1 MHIQF
6 CHAAMATLLGLTLTG
21 CSSFPQQHDAQSPLM
36 IASQGSFA
44 VGGTVVRQA
53 GTFDPIQQGAYN
65 PAGPMSAGQSLHGEH
80 AYVFYQHPVNS
91 RKLPLVFWHGY
102 GQSSK
107 TWESTPDG
115 REGFQ
120 NLFLRRDFSVYLID
134 QPYRAKA
141 GKGIQAGKVSAAPD
155 EQLWFGIFRLG
166 VWPDF
171 YKDVQFSKDPH
182 ALEQFFRQA
191 TPDTATV
198 NANVH
203 VNAVK
208 SLFDRIGNGI
218 LVTHSASGN
227 LGWKTAMR
235 SKNIKAI
242 VSYEPGGNFIFP
254 DGETVAPMQ
263 LYGQQIAFET
273 VPLSEFKALTKIPII
288 IFYGDNIP
296 DAPSEN
302 PATEQW
308 RVFLDAAQRWAAVVN
323 RHGGDVKVV
332 HLPEI
337 GIKGNTHFPFSDLNN
352 LEIADQLSKFL
363 TEKNLDQR

>member
-1 MHIQF
+1 
-6 CHAAMATLLGLTLTG
+6 
-21 CSSFPQQHDAQSPLM
+21 
-36 IASQGSFA
+36 
-44 VGGTVVRQA
+44 
-53 GTFDPIQQGAYN
+53 
-65 PAGPMSAGQSLHGEH
+65 MSAGQSLHGEH
-80 AYVFYQHPVNS
+80 AYVFYQHPVNA

-120 NLFLRRDFSVYLID
+120 NIFLRRNFSVYLME
-134 QPYRAKA
+134 QPYRGKAAK
-141 GKGIQAGKVSAAPD
+141 GTQAGTVSAAPD

-171 YKDVQFSKDPH
+171 YQGVQFSKDTK

-191 TPDTATV
+191 TPDTAV
-198 NANVH
+198 VDANIH
-203 VNAVK
+203 VNAAQA
-208 SLFDRIGNGI
+208 LFDQIGDGI

-227 LGWKTAMR
+227 LGWKTAMH
-235 SKNIKAI
+235 SDKIKAI

-254 DGETVAPMQ
+254 EGETVAPMQ
-263 LYGQQIAFET
+263 LQGQHIPFET
-273 VPLSEFKALTKIPII
+273 VPLSEFKALTKIPIVI
-288 IFYGDNIP
+288 YYGDNIP
-296 DAPSEN
+296 DTPSVY
-302 PATEQW
+302 PSTEQW

-332 HLPEI
+332 HLPKI

-352 LEIADQLSKFL
+352 FEIADQLSKFL